1 MKPRR
6 IRLMVD
12 DVAGIALWDDGVST
26 DRLEDE
32 LPLPDDLRQRVR
44 SWVDEYTRSI
54 DRSES
59 WTTDQ
64 YVEFDRRGHQ
74 LSIELQQ
81 VLGPEYR
88 IQYDFMTQELRQKT
102 D

>member
-12 DVAGIALWDDGVST
+12 DVAGIALWDDEVSA

-32 LPLPDDLRQRVR
+32 LPLPEDLRRRVR
-44 SWVDEYTRSI
+44 SWVDDYTRSI
-54 DRSES
+54 DRSEP

-64 YVEFDRRGHQ
+64 YVAFDRRGYE
-74 LSIELQQ
+74 LSMELQQ
-81 VLGPEYR
+81 VLGQEYR
-88 IQYDFMTQELRQKT
+88 VEYHFMTQELRQQG